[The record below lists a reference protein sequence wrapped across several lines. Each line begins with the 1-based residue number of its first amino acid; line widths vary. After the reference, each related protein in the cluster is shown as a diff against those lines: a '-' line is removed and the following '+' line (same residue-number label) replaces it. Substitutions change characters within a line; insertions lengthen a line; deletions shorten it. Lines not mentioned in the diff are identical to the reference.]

1 MQLVIVTGM
10 SGAGKS
16 RVMDSL
22 EDIGFF
28 CVDNMTPKLIPT
40 FVGLLNDSAEIREK
54 VAIAADVRLG
64 DSFAH
69 LPIAL
74 DELKKMDC
82 QYKIM
87 FMDAE
92 NEILLRRYKETRR
105 KHPLMNDDS
114 KKSLNDII
122 LEEREMLKNIR
133 NIADFVVDSSYLS
146 TAQLKERVSK
156 LFLDDFTDAMRINV
170 VSFGFKYGSPKDS
183 DLLFDVR
190 CLPNPFYISEL
201 KNQTGL
207 EKQVRDYVMSFDEAK
222 NLEPKLTDLVTYL
235 VPLYIS
241 EGKSQLT
248 ISVGCTGGKHRS
260 VVFAEILCKAINDNG
275 FKASVY
281 HRDINR

>member
-28 CVDNMTPKLIPT
+28 CVDNMTPKLIPS
-40 FVGLLNDSAEIREK
+40 FVGLLNDSSEVREK
-54 VAIAADVRLG
+54 VAIVVDVRLG
-64 DSFAH
+64 DSFSC
-69 LPIAL
+69 LPFAL
-74 DELKKMDC
+74 EELKRMGC
-82 QYKIM
+82 QYKIL
-87 FMDAE
+87 FLDAE
-92 NEILLRRYKETRR
+92 NDVILRRYQETRR
-105 KHPLMNDDS
+105 KHPLMSHNS
-114 KKSLNDII
+114 AKSLNDIV
-122 LEEREMLKNIR
+122 LEEREMLKDIR
-133 NIADFVVDSSYLS
+133 GLADFVVDSSYLS
-146 TAQLKERVSK
+146 VAQLKERVSK
-156 LFLDDFTDAMRINV
+156 LFLDDFIGTMKINV
-170 VSFGFKYGSPKDS
+170 VSFGFKYGSPNDS

-190 CLPNPFYISEL
+190 CLPNPFYIPEL
-201 KNQTGL
+201 KHQTGL
-207 EKQVRDYVMSFDEAK
+207 DSEVRDYVMSFDEAK

-260 VVFAEILCKAINDNG
+260 VVFAEIINKAIKDKG
-275 FKASVY
+275 FKVSVS

>member
-40 FVGLLNDSAEIREK
+40 FVELLNDSAEIREK
-54 VAIAADVRLG
+54 VAIVADVRLG
-64 DSFAH
+64 DSFLH
-69 LPIAL
+69 LPNAL
-74 DELKKMDC
+74 DELKRMGC

-87 FMDAE
+87 FLDAE
-92 NEILLRRYKETRR
+92 NDIILRRYKETRR

-114 KKSLNDII
+114 IKSLNDII
-122 LEEREMLKNIR
+122 QQEREMLRGIR
-133 NIADFVVDSSYLS
+133 DIADFVVDSSYLS
-146 TAQLKERVSK
+146 VAQLKERVSK
-156 LFLDDFTDAMRINV
+156 LFLDDFTGAMKINV

-183 DLLFDVR
+183 DMLFDVR
-190 CLPNPFYISEL
+190 CLPNPFYIPEL

-207 EKQVRDYVMSFDEAK
+207 DSAVRDYVMSFDEAK

-260 VVFAEILCKAINDNG
+260 VVFAEIIYNAIKEKG
-275 FKASVY
+275 FKVSVS

>member
-16 RVMDSL
+16 RVVDSL

-28 CVDNMTPKLIPT
+28 CVDNMTPKLIPA

-54 VAIAADVRLG
+54 VAIVADVRLG
-64 DSFAH
+64 DSFSQ
-69 LPIAL
+69 LFSAL
-74 DELKKMDC
+74 DELKGMDC
-82 QYKIM
+82 EYKVL
-87 FMDAE
+87 FMDAD
-92 NEILLRRYKETRR
+92 NEVIFRRYQETRR
-105 KHPLMNDDS
+105 KHPLSSVDTS
-114 KKSLNDII
+114 KSLKDII
-122 LEEREMLKNIR
+122 ADEREMLQKAR
-133 NIADFVVDSSYLS
+133 NIADFVIDTSFLS
-146 TAQLKERVSK
+146 TSQLKERIAK
-156 LFLDDFTDAMRINV
+156 LFVDDVTKTMKISV

-190 CLPNPFYISEL
+190 CLPNPFYVPEL
-201 KNQTGL
+201 KPKTGL
-207 EKQVRDYVMSFDEAK
+207 QSEVFDYVMSYEEAK

-275 FKASVY
+275 YKASVY

>member
-40 FVGLLNDSAEIREK
+40 FVELLNDSAEIREK
-54 VAIAADVRLG
+54 VAIVADVRLG
-64 DSFAH
+64 DSFLH
-69 LPIAL
+69 LPNAL
-74 DELKKMDC
+74 DELKRMGC

-87 FMDAE
+87 FLDAE
-92 NEILLRRYKETRR
+92 NDIILRRYKETRR

-114 KKSLNDII
+114 IKSLNDII
-122 LEEREMLKNIR
+122 QQEREMLRGIR
-133 NIADFVVDSSYLS
+133 DIADFVVDSSYLS
-146 TAQLKERVSK
+146 AAQLKERVSK
-156 LFLDDFTDAMRINV
+156 LFLDDFTGAMKINV

-183 DLLFDVR
+183 DMLFDVR
-190 CLPNPFYISEL
+190 CLPNPFYIPEL

-207 EKQVRDYVMSFDEAK
+207 DSAVRDYVMSFDEAK

-260 VVFAEILCKAINDNG
+260 VVFAEIIYNAIKEKG
-275 FKASVY
+275 FKVSVS

>member
-54 VAIAADVRLG
+54 VAIVADVRLG
-64 DSFAH
+64 DSFSH
-69 LPIAL
+69 LPDAL
-74 DELKKMDC
+74 DELKRMDC

-92 NEILLRRYKETRR
+92 NEVLLRRYKETRR

-122 LEEREMLKNIR
+122 LEERGMLKNIR
-133 NIADFVVDSSYLS
+133 NLADFVVDSSFLS
-146 TAQLKERVSK
+146 IAQLKERVSK
-156 LFLDDFTDAMRINV
+156 LFLDDFTDSMRINV

-190 CLPNPFYISEL
+190 CLPNPFYIPEL
-201 KNQTGL
+201 KHKTGL
-207 EKQVRDYVMSFDEAK
+207 ESEVRDYVMSFDEAK

-260 VVFAEILCKAINDNG
+260 VVFAEIIYNAIKEKG
-275 FKASVY
+275 FKVSVS
-281 HRDINR
+281 HRDISR

>member
-54 VAIAADVRLG
+54 VAIVADVRLG
-64 DSFAH
+64 DSFSY
-69 LPIAL
+69 LPNAL
-74 DELKKMDC
+74 DELKKMGC
-82 QYKIM
+82 QYKIL
-87 FMDAE
+87 FLDAE
-92 NEILLRRYKETRR
+92 NDVILRRYQETRR

-114 KKSLNDII
+114 EKSLNDIV

-133 NIADFVVDSSYLS
+133 NVADFVVDSSYLS
-146 TAQLKERVSK
+146 VAQLKERVSK
-156 LFLDDFTDAMRINV
+156 LFLDDFTGAMKINV

-190 CLPNPFYISEL
+190 CLPNPFYIPEL

-207 EKQVRDYVMSFDEAK
+207 DSEVRDYVMSFDESK
-222 NLEPKLTDLVTYL
+222 NLQPKLTDLVTYL

-260 VVFAEILCKAINDNG
+260 VVFAEIIYKAIKEKG
-275 FKASVY
+275 FKVSVS